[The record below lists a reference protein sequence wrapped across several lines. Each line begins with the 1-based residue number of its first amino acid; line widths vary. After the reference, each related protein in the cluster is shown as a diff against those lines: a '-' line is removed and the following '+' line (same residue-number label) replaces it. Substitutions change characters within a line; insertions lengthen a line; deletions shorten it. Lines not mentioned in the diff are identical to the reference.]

1 MCERRLSHKWICNPI
16 FVLDALRYGKS
27 PDGSLL
33 CCSIGIEPPRLPY
46 GRAANYGS
54 IIIPVQVRRC
64 ADCNP
69 AFWGWHESLFLFG
82 KSRRAARIAPCTGM
96 YLVNDIQFSR
106 FRLWLF
112 TCVLYR
118 VQRTSN
124 RDWLCYFA
132 DTNSASSACRVVTD
146 CMIGAKQITAVP
158 FREVSACRPHSSLHG
173 NVPGEWYAVFKI
185 SVMGFSYLHI
195 VPSPKSFQQGLVVL
209 LLLHNWHK

>member
-46 GRAANYGS
+46 GRAASYGS

-64 ADCNP
+64 AGCNP
-69 AFWGWHESLFLFG
+69 TFWGWHESLFLFG

-124 RDWLCYFA
+124 RDWLCYFGG
-132 DTNSASSACRVVTD
+132 TNSASSACRVVTD

-158 FREVSACRPHSSLHG
+158 FREVLACRPHSFLRG
-173 NVPGEWYAVFKI
+173 NVSGEWYAVFKI
-185 SVMGFSYLHI
+185 SVIGFSYLHI
-195 VPSPKSFQQGLVVL
+195 VPIPKGFQQGLVVL
-209 LLLHNWHK
+209 LLLHY